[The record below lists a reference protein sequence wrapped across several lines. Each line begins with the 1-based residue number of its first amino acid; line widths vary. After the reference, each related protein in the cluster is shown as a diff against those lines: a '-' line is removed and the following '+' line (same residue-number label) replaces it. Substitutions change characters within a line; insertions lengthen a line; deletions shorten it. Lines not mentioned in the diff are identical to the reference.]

1 LPLPDESAATVPSL
15 SSSFHQPTR
24 VGSAPYDKLVRTKPS
39 ARIKGIRK
47 HSLLRIVILLQKN
60 VINTITMLLIHNEK
74 SVFLDEWLAPYEQL
88 ITNLRQPL
96 INSITIIDSPSKSVR
111 LGNITENRAELNLI
125 SYKNQN
131 RLWIWCQKSLDINKS
146 TN

>member
-1 LPLPDESAATVPSL
+1 
-15 SSSFHQPTR
+15 
-24 VGSAPYDKLVRTKPS
+24 
-39 ARIKGIRK
+39 
-47 HSLLRIVILLQKN
+47 
-60 VINTITMLLIHNEK
+60 MLLIHNEK